1 MLHSAV
7 AYNGYIYTVGGSST
21 ISSATTTIF
30 YAPLQAS
37 GTVGSWS
44 TAATALPSPLD
55 ELSAVVSNGYIYTT
69 GGTSTI
75 SVATTTVFYSQ
86 INQQGM
92 TAAEGWV
99 TQGAVSTSIS
109 LNQAVFSNNYLYS
122 IGGTSDGTNGTT
134 TVSYF
139 SVGSNGTTTGSGN
152 TTALPS
158 ASVQHQAFAYTNSGG
173 TTIMY
178 VVGGGTTVSAASTQV
193 AQSTIASNGTL
204 APGARASPP
213 SFPQT
218 ATTLSRELTLIPAM
232 SMS

>member
-1 MLHSAV
+1 
-7 AYNGYIYTVGGSST
+7 
-21 ISSATTTIF
+21 
-30 YAPLQAS
+30 
-37 GTVGSWS
+37 
-44 TAATALPSPLD
+44 
-55 ELSAVVSNGYIYTT
+55 
-69 GGTSTI
+69 
-75 SVATTTVFYSQ
+75 
-86 INQQGM
+86 M

-139 SVGSNGTTTGSGN
+139 SVGSNGTTTGSGK

-204 APGARASPP
+204 GSWSTSVSAQLPANRNNAFAGVNPNTGYVYVVGGDDTSN
-213 SFPQT
+213 
-218 ATTLSRELTLIPAM
+218 ATTSVLYGLISSTGTIANWSSTQVFRLP
-232 SMS
+232 